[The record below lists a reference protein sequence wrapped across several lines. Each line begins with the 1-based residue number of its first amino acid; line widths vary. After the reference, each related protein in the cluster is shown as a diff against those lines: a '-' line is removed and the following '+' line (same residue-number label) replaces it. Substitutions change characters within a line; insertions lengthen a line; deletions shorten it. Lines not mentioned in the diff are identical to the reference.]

1 MLALPND
8 ANTFNSDVREIYLR
22 WMKRTNS
29 DPYPATTAGI
39 WKKKKIY
46 HSCNMY
52 LIKPQQ
58 WKDHLAMKIK
68 WGDMDKSFEHDIAG
82 AQLTFLKS

>member
-1 MLALPND
+1 MNEEDKFWSIQQRLLE
-8 ANTFNSDVREIYLR
+8 FE
-22 WMKRTNS
+22 
-29 DPYPATTAGI
+29 
-39 WKKKKIY
+39 KKKKIY

-68 WGDMDKSFEHDIAG
+68 WGDIDKNFEHDIAG
-82 AQLTFLKS
+82 AQLTFLNFFFQSFLI

>member
-1 MLALPND
+1 MWGKSTLDEWKGQILIHIQQRLLE
-8 ANTFNSDVREIYLR
+8 FE
-22 WMKRTNS
+22 
-29 DPYPATTAGI
+29 
-39 WKKKKIY
+39 KKKKIY
-46 HSCNMY
+46 HSCNIY

-68 WGDMDKSFEHDIAG
+68 WGDIDKSFEHDIAR